1 MQILGLRF
9 ISWLNQLMDISMLF
23 FLTETGYAFAK
34 RTSYKK
40 MTFSF

>member
-9 ISWLNQLMDISMLF
+9 ISWLNQLDVSMLF